1 MNLMVVSDYGVAEM
15 SDKEDV
21 LIEDYIDLEDVQ
33 HIVYAPGYLAITPF
47 ALRHDKILLESAEM
61 PGVDSYLTSQVQDP
75 PIWHGVP
82 VSHNFNH
89 NEFSIASNTM
99 KTRS

>member
-1 MNLMVVSDYGVAEM
+1 MVFEEADNGHDSNLFQMNLMVVSDYGVAEM

-47 ALRHDKILLESAEM
+47 ALRHDKVLQ
-61 PGVDSYLTSQVQDP
+61 SQQNWP
-75 PIWHGVP
+75 RKI
-82 VSHNFNH
+82 
-89 NEFSIASNTM
+89 
-99 KTRS
+99 

>member
-47 ALRHDKILLESAEM
+47 ALRHDKVLARRH
-61 PGVDSYLTSQVQDP
+61 DQ
-75 PIWHGVP
+75 
-82 VSHNFNH
+82 
-89 NEFSIASNTM
+89 
-99 KTRS
+99 